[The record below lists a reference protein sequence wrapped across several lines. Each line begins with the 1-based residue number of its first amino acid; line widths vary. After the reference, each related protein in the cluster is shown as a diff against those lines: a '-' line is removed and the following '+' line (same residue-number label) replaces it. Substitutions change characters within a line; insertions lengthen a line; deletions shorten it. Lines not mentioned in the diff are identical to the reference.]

1 MMAGEPAISP
11 EVLFER
17 PRPGV
22 LQITLNRPERR
33 NAFSNNCWQLIADTL
48 REAGTDDGVGCVVIT
63 GGPKVFAAGSDINEM
78 KARGMFG
85 EIADTRFRNWD
96 TIHGFAKPMIAAVN
110 GYALGGGC
118 ELALVCDI
126 VIAGGSAQF
135 GLPEVNLGLIP
146 GLGGTQRLVRAVGKS
161 VAMKLILSGEFID
174 ADAALSLGL
183 AAEVTDDSETIS
195 RALDLA
201 ETIAGKAP
209 LAVRAAKQA
218 VLNAFETG
226 LEAGLAYERKATL
239 LLFASED
246 MQEGVDAFLE
256 KRKPDFKGR

>member
-1 MMAGEPAISP
+1 MAGDPQTSP
-11 EVLFER
+11 EVLIDR
-17 PRPGV
+17 PRAGV
-22 LQITLNRPERR
+22 LQVTLNRPERR
-33 NAFSNNCWQLIADTL
+33 NAFSNNCWQIIADAL
-48 REAGTDDGVGCVVIT
+48 REAETDDSVGCVVVT
-63 GGPKVFAAGSDINEM
+63 GGPKVFAAGSDITEI

-85 EIADTRFRNWD
+85 TVADTRFRNWD
-96 TIHGFAKPMIAAVN
+96 TIHRFAKPLIAAVN

-118 ELALVCDI
+118 ELALVADI
-126 VIAGGSAQF
+126 VIAGRSAQF

-161 VAMKLILSGEFID
+161 VAMKLILTGEFID
-174 ADAALSLGL
+174 ADTALSLGL
-183 AAEVTDDSETIS
+183 AAEVTDDGETIS

-218 VLNAFETG
+218 VLNAYETG
-226 LEAGLAYERKATL
+226 LEAGLAYERKATV
-239 LLFASED
+239 LLFASAD

-256 KRKPDFKGR
+256 KRKPKFIGR

>member
-1 MMAGEPAISP
+1 MAGESATTP
-11 EVLFER
+11 EVLFDR
-17 PRPGV
+17 PWPGV

-33 NAFSNNCWQLIADTL
+33 NAFSNNCWQLIANAL
-48 REAGTDDGVGCVVIT
+48 REAETDDSVRCVVVT
-63 GGPKVFAAGSDINEM
+63 GGPKDFAAGSDINEM

-85 EIADTRFRNWD
+85 DVTDTRFRNWD
-96 TIHGFAKPMIAAVN
+96 TIHRFAKPMIAAVN

-118 ELALVCDI
+118 ELAMVCDI
-126 VIAGGSAQF
+126 VIAGRSAQF

-161 VAMKLILSGEFID
+161 MAMKLILSGEFIG
-174 ADAALSLGL
+174 ADTALSLGL
-183 AAEVTDDSETIS
+183 VAEVTEDGETIS

-201 ETIAGKAP
+201 EVIARKAP

-218 VLNAFETG
+218 VLQAYESG
-226 LEAGLAYERKATL
+226 LEAGLAYERKATV

-246 MQEGVDAFLE
+246 MKEGVDAFLG
-256 KRKPDFKGR
+256 KRKPKFKGR